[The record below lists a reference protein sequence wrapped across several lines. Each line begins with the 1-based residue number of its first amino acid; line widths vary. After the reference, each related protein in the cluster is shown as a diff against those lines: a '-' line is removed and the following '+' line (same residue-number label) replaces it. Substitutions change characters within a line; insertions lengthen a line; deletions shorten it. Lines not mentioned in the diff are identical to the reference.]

1 MTLTRLAVHR
11 PVTTLMIG
19 LVITLLGYV
28 AVERLAVDLLPKL
41 DYPTV
46 QVETLYRGAA
56 PGEIETLL
64 TRPLEQALSSI
75 QGSEEISS
83 TSAEGASTIRLRMN
97 WGVDLDV
104 ALGDMRQAVQK
115 VRQQLPDGVEGPY
128 FRRFNESDSPIIY
141 LGLERVG
148 AS

>member
-75 QGSEEISS
+75 KGSEEISS
-83 TSAEGASTIRLRMN
+83 TSAEGASTIRLRM
-97 WGVDLDV
+97 LS
-104 ALGDMRQAVQK
+104 L
-115 VRQQLPDGVEGPY
+115 
-128 FRRFNESDSPIIY
+128 IHI
-141 LGLERVG
+141 
-148 AS
+148 